1 MILYASQG
9 IVTSLFE
16 IIKELRSGYKKY
28 VWIGSDAWSGR
39 TVKSSVQDVAV
50 NALTVQPEVRTVP
63 AFDEY
68 FQRYSSYELNCH
80 SDHITYYQNF
90 RNAKICVKLGMSK
103 ALLVR
108 MHIFIYM

>member
-1 MILYASQG
+1 MGVVFLIINFLLSPKGQIVVILYASQG

-16 IIKELRSGYKKY
+16 IIKDVGRGYKKY

-63 AFDEY
+63 AFDAY
-68 FQRYSSYELNCH
+68 FQRYTSL
-80 SDHITYYQNF
+80 I
-90 RNAKICVKLGMSK
+90 
-103 ALLVR
+103 
-108 MHIFIYM
+108 